1 MEITNKTT
9 TIITASEGKVLRRK
23 SDLTIYGK
31 TVYLGYNYYESG
43 QLLNERILIHPKISR
58 KLTSHKMSSANKLLK
73 NYKNDTA
80 NYHSNSGH
88 RASNA
93 SHDND

>member
-9 TIITASEGKVLRRK
+9 TIITASDGKVLRRK

-43 QLLNERILIHPKISR
+43 QLLNELH
-58 KLTSHKMSSANKLLK
+58 L
-73 NYKNDTA
+73 DTPEDFEEIDEPQDEF
-80 NYHSNSGH
+80 NVPEETTEELQE
-88 RASNA
+88 
-93 SHDND
+93 

>member
-9 TIITASEGKVLRRK
+9 TIITASDGKVLRRK

-43 QLLNERILIHPKISR
+43 QLLNEPHLDKPEDFEEIDEPEETTEEIVQ
-58 KLTSHKMSSANKLLK
+58 
-73 NYKNDTA
+73 
-80 NYHSNSGH
+80 
-88 RASNA
+88 
-93 SHDND
+93 